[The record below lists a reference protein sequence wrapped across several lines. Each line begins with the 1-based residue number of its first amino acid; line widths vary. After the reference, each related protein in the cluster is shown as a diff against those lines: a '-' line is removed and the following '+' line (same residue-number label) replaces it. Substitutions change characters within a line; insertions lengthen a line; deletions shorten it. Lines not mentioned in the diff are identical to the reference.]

1 MNRRKFLTLTGGG
14 VILAAGVGVAG
25 FAVTRTP
32 DKALVPWAQAGSLYS
47 EPRKRALSYAILA
60 PNPHNRQP
68 WLIDLSKENRII
80 LHVDTS
86 RLLPHTDP
94 FNRQITIGLGCFL
107 EILRMAAAE
116 DGYRVRMEA
125 FPEGSGENLDKR
137 PVAILSFEADETVKK
152 DPLFASVM
160 ERRSLK
166 VPYDMKREIPDADLG
181 KLIAL
186 TNDDVQIN
194 GTNAAPKVSELRQ
207 LTNEA
212 TIVELH
218 THRANKESTDL
229 MRIGKSEIEANPDG
243 IDIGG
248 PFMEALSIFGI
259 FTREKVLDPTSS
271 IFKQGQEMLLAQS
284 GSAMGHVWLT
294 TKGNSRLDQL
304 NAGREWVRV
313 NLTTTSLGLGLHPHS
328 QALQEWPE
336 MKVHY
341 DKCHALLAPDGGT
354 VQMLGRLGYGE
365 KIGPSPR
372 WPLDTRIIDV

>member
-1 MNRRKFLTLTGGG
+1 MNRRKFLTLSGGG
-14 VILAAGVGVAG
+14 VIVAAGAGVAG
-25 FAVTRTP
+25 FVFTRTP
-32 DKALVPWAQAGSLYS
+32 KKALIPWAQAGSLYS

-68 WLIDLSKENRII
+68 WLVDLSKENRII

-94 FNRQITIGLGCFL
+94 YNRQITIGLGCFL

-116 DGYRVRMEA
+116 DGYRVTTDA
-125 FPEGSGENLDKR
+125 FPEGSGENLDER
-137 PVAILSFEADETVKK
+137 PVAILSFEADKTVQK
-152 DPLFASVM
+152 DPLFAFVL

-166 VPYDMKREIPDADLG
+166 VPYDMERRIPEPDLQ
-181 KLIAL
+181 KLVTL
-186 TNDDVQIN
+186 GNGDVQIS
-194 GTNAAPKVSELRQ
+194 GTIAASKVSQLRQ

-212 TIVELH
+212 SITELH
-218 THRANKESTDL
+218 THRMNKESIDL
-229 MRIGKSEIEANPDG
+229 ARIGKSEIEAKPDG
-243 IDIGG
+243 IDLGG
-248 PFMEALSIFGI
+248 PFMEALSMFGL
-259 FTREKVLDPTSS
+259 FTREGALDPTSS

-284 GSAMGHVWLT
+284 DSAMGHVWLV

-304 NAGREWVRV
+304 NAGRDWVRV
-313 NLTTTSLGLGLHPHS
+313 NLTTTSMGLGLHPHS

-365 KIGPSPR
+365 KIAPSPR
-372 WPLDTRIIDV
+372 WPLDTRIIDA

>member
-1 MNRRKFLTLTGGG
+1 MNRRKFLALTGGG
-14 VILAAGVGVAG
+14 VIVAAGAGVAG
-25 FAVTRTP
+25 FILTRTP
-32 DKALVPWAQAGSLYS
+32 HKALIPWSQAGSLYS

-68 WLIDLSKENRII
+68 WQIDLSTENKII
-80 LHVDTS
+80 LHVDTD

-116 DGYRVRMEA
+116 DGYRVTMET
-125 FPEGSGENLDKR
+125 FPEGSGEHLDKR
-137 PVAILSFEADETVKK
+137 PVAILSFDADETVKK
-152 DPLFASVM
+152 DPLFANVL

-166 VPYDMKREIPDADLG
+166 VPYDMKREIPNTDLT

-186 TNDDVQIN
+186 TNDNVQIM
-194 GTNAAPKVSELRQ
+194 GTNDTSKVADLRH

-212 TIVELH
+212 STTELH
-218 THRANKESTDL
+218 THRMNKESIDL
-229 MRIGKSEIEANPDG
+229 MRVGKSEIEANPDG
-243 IDIGG
+243 IDLGG
-248 PFMEALSIFGI
+248 PFLEALSIFGL
-259 FTREKVLDPTSS
+259 FTREGALDPASS
-271 IFKQGQEMLLAQS
+271 VFKQGQEILLSES
-284 GSAMGHVWLT
+284 GSAMGHVWLV

-304 NAGREWVRV
+304 NAGRDWVRV

-336 MKVHY
+336 MKEHY
-341 DKCHALLAPDGGT
+341 DKCHALLAPNGGT

-372 WPLDTRIIDV
+372 WPLDTRIIDA

>member
-1 MNRRKFLTLTGGG
+1 MDRRKFLTLTGGG
-14 VILAAGVGVAG
+14 IIVAASAGVAG
-25 FAVTRTP
+25 FSLTRTP
-32 DKALVPWAQAGSLYS
+32 DKALIPWAQAGSLYS

-68 WLIDLSKENRII
+68 WLIDLSEDNKII
-80 LHVDTS
+80 LYVDTD

-116 DGYRVRMEA
+116 DGYRVSMEA
-125 FPEGSGENLDKR
+125 FPDGSSENLDKR
-137 PVAILSFEADETVKK
+137 PVAILSFEADEVVKK
-152 DPLFASVM
+152 DPLFAFVM

-166 VPYDMKREIPDADLG
+166 VPYDMEREIPDGDLD
-181 KLIAL
+181 KLLAL
-186 TNDDVQIN
+186 ANNDVQIG
-194 GTNAAPKVSELRQ
+194 GTNTASKVSELRQ

-212 TIVELH
+212 SVTELH
-218 THRANKESTDL
+218 THRMNKESTDL

-243 IDIGG
+243 ISLGG
-248 PFMEALSIFGI
+248 PFLEALSIFGL
-259 FTREKVLDPTSS
+259 FTREGVLDPTSS

-284 GSAMGHVWLT
+284 GSAMGHVWLV

-304 NAGREWVRV
+304 NAGRDWVRV
-313 NLTTTSLGLGLHPHS
+313 NLTTTSMGLGLHPHS
-328 QALQEWPE
+328 QSLQEWPE

-341 DKCHALLAPDGGT
+341 DKCHALLTPDGGT

-365 KIGPSPR
+365 KTAPSPR
-372 WPLDTRIIDV
+372 WPLDTRIIDA

>member
-1 MNRRKFLTLTGGG
+1 MNRRKFLALTGGG
-14 VILAAGVGVAG
+14 VIVAAGAGVAG
-25 FAVTRTP
+25 FILTRTP
-32 DKALVPWAQAGSLYS
+32 HKALIPWSQAGSLYS

-68 WLIDLSKENRII
+68 WQIDLSTENKII
-80 LHVDTS
+80 LHVDTD

-116 DGYRVRMEA
+116 DGYRVTMET
-125 FPEGSGENLDKR
+125 FPEGSGEHLDKR
-137 PVAILSFEADETVKK
+137 PVAILSFDADETVKK
-152 DPLFASVM
+152 DPLFANVL

-166 VPYDMKREIPDADLG
+166 VPYDMKREIPNTDLT

-186 TNDDVQIN
+186 TNDNVQIM
-194 GTNAAPKVSELRQ
+194 GTNDTSKVADLRH

-212 TIVELH
+212 STTELH
-218 THRANKESTDL
+218 THRMNKESIDL
-229 MRIGKSEIEANPDG
+229 MRVGKSEIEANPDG
-243 IDIGG
+243 IDLGG
-248 PFMEALSIFGI
+248 PFLEALSIFGL
-259 FTREKVLDPTSS
+259 FTREGALDPTSS
-271 IFKQGQEMLLAQS
+271 VFKQGQEILLSES
-284 GSAMGHVWLT
+284 GSAMGHVWLV

-304 NAGREWVRV
+304 NAGRDWVRV

-336 MKVHY
+336 MKEHY
-341 DKCHALLAPDGGT
+341 DKCHALLAPNGGT

-372 WPLDTRIIDV
+372 WPLDTRIIDA